1 MSNAKGKR
9 KKTRSGRPKRDPDKV
24 FRMRLNLWFIRGED
38 DDLIG
43 LFENVPI
50 AERSQ
55 IAKIAWRKGSAN
67 MQSTE
72 EEDAEELL
80 DALFDEL

>member
-1 MSNAKGKR
+1 MPNAKGKR
-9 KKTRSGRPKRDPDKV
+9 KKTKSGRPKRDPNKI
-24 FRMRLNLWFIRGED
+24 FRVRLNLWFIRGED

-43 LFENVPI
+43 LFENVSV

-55 IAKIAWRKGSAN
+55 IAKIAWRKGSDN
-67 MQSTE
+67 MYVAE
-72 EEDAEELL
+72 EENAEELL